1 MTEQKKTYTADDN
14 IRSIMFDMKK
24 MVEESKKISDYLM
37 EISTNLRAE
46 NITKNNSEKDL
57 PF

>member
-1 MTEQKKTYTADDN
+1 MTEPKKTYTAEDN

-24 MVEESKKISDYLM
+24 MVEESKKISEYLM

-46 NITKNNSEKDL
+46 IIQKNNSEKDL